1 MKGLYLAVLIGLIAV
16 STADGGENPVAEQ
29 YLGRRW
35 NADSEESEL
44 PRGEFHREYSRGD
57 YTVRFYRELEGD
69 GFLMGGSFEILRGEE
84 SLFRRSGGLFYIGD
98 YLPGEEEFE
107 VGRFFGP
114 DLTGDGRPNLAVWE
128 YTGGAHCCSLLYLFE
143 VGAEFRFLLELFS
156 GEGAA
161 QLEPVP
167 GGGPWEICLA
177 DDNFAYWK
185 SPYCAWQP
193 APVILVREDGRYRV
207 AADRMRKPV
216 PPLMD
221 LRERAREIWAEYAS
235 YRPAQNGAGEEGAA
249 PVLVE
254 GIDISRYDQPP
265 PGLWGVMLELIYA
278 GNPQAAWEFYDL
290 ACPEPLPWKAGFA
303 EDFRR
308 RLASSPYYAELD

>member
-1 MKGLYLAVLIGLIAV
+1 MIKGLISAVLIGLIAAGA
-16 STADGGENPVAEQ
+16 SAGENPVAEQ

-35 NADSEESEL
+35 TPEPGEEDFSSWEIS
-44 PRGEFHREYSRGD
+44 REYSRGD
-57 YTVRFYRELEGD
+57 YTVRFYRDPAAGAS
-69 GFLMGGSFEILRGEE
+69 LMAGAFEILQGEE

-98 YLPGEEEFE
+98 HLPGEEEFE
-107 VGRFFGP
+107 AGRFFGP
-114 DLTGDGRPNLAVWE
+114 DLTGDGQPNLAVWE

-143 VGAEFRFLLELFS
+143 VGADFRFLLEFFS

-177 DDNFAYWK
+177 DDTFAYWK

-193 APVILVREDGRYRV
+193 APVILVRENGRYRV
-207 AADRMRKPV
+207 GADRMLKPA
-216 PPLMD
+216 PPLVE
-221 LRERAREIWAEYAS
+221 LRERARKIWAEHAR
-235 YRPAQNGAGEEGAA
+235 YRPAAADGAGEA

-265 PGLWGVMLELIYA
+265 PGIWGVMLELIYS

-290 ACPEPLPWKAGFA
+290 ACPDPLPWKAEFA

-308 RLASSPYYAELD
+308 QLASSPYYAELD